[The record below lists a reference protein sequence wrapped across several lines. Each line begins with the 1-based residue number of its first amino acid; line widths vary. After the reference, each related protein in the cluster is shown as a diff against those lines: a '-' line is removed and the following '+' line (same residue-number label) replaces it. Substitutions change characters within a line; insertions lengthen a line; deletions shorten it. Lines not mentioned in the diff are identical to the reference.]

1 MTKEKIEANY
11 ICLYIYAYIYKHIII
26 KYIIYIILENSI
38 GSPQRSNISE
48 HLSPVL
54 STSKTD
60 LSPSL
65 GTPQIS
71 QFQC

>member
-11 ICLYIYAYIYKHIII
+11 TSA
-26 KYIIYIILENSI
+26 ENII

-60 LSPSL
+60 LNPSL
-65 GTPQIS
+65 GTSQIS
-71 QFQC
+71 QFQW

>member
-11 ICLYIYAYIYKHIII
+11 IWAKNC
-26 KYIIYIILENSI
+26 I

-60 LSPSL
+60 PPKLASSNANL
-65 GTPQIS
+65 HDVS
-71 QFQC
+71 K

>member
-1 MTKEKIEANY
+1 MTKEKIEADY
-11 ICLYIYAYIYKHIII
+11 TWA
-26 KYIIYIILENSI
+26 ENSI

-48 HLSPVL
+48 HLSPV

-65 GTPQIS
+65 GTSQIS
-71 QFQC
+71 QFQW